1 MNDPAVVAEAP
12 SAAETAHFLRRF
24 ADLMSSGH
32 NASFLLRAAELLED
46 LSARSSAASDEEQ
59 LLRYKYE
66 TLTQHTDQLEAE
78 CERLKGDIE
87 GHVSVAGLILAE
99 RDTLKATLEAR
110 QADLLD
116 VIGALQR
123 EQDQS
128 ATQSQTHEGAVA
140 ELRVAFDQDR
150 LALMAA
156 ADVSAKEI
164 EQQRRVY
171 EREHVE
177 LSAELKRREQDIAEL
192 RSGFDREREEMQS
205 RLNSCE
211 DALAAL
217 RGESGRESASLRAQ
231 IETLEANRAEL
242 RSGFERISLRVAPE
256 PQALDGFGPNGR
268 ETQRDLAAALCGDR
282 HLPHQASAVVPK
294 ETLRQARAQFA
305 FLAEECIR
313 RGDVATQAMCEL
325 GAHTMQKALIADER
339 LDASPIGQVALSILT
354 LSGSNSSASGKSK
367 RSAG

>member
-1 MNDPAVVAEAP
+1 MNDPAVAAEAP
-12 SAAETAHFLRRF
+12 SAAEAAHFLRRF
-24 ADLMSSGH
+24 ADLMSNGH
-32 NASFLLRAAELLED
+32 NANFLLRAAELLED

-66 TLTQHTDQLEAE
+66 TLTQHADQLEAE
-78 CERLKGDIE
+78 CERLKGDVE
-87 GHVSVAGLILAE
+87 GHVSVSGLILAE
-99 RDTLKATLEAR
+99 RDTLKAALEAR
-110 QADLLD
+110 EAELLD

-128 ATQSQTHEGAVA
+128 ATQSQAHEGAVT
-140 ELRVAFDQDR
+140 ELRAAFDHER
-150 LALMAA
+150 LALIAA

-171 EREHVE
+171 ERERVE
-177 LSAELKRREQDIAEL
+177 LSAELKRREQEIAEL

-205 RLNSCE
+205 RLKSRE

-217 RGESGRESASLRAQ
+217 RGESGRESAALREQ
-231 IETLEANRAEL
+231 IEALEAKRAEL
-242 RSGFERISLRVAPE
+242 RSSFERISQLRVEPE
-256 PQALDGFGPNGR
+256 QAGNRFEPGR
-268 ETQRDLAAALCGDR
+268 AGDQQG
-282 HLPHQASAVVPK
+282 HLPVLTVAPNLTVDQASAVVPK

-325 GAHTMQKALIADER
+325 GAHTMQQALIADESA
-339 LDASPIGQVALSILT
+339 DASPIGQMALSILS
-354 LSGSNSSASGKSK
+354 LSDPNSPAGAE
-367 RSAG
+367 SAG

>member
-1 MNDPAVVAEAP
+1 
-12 SAAETAHFLRRF
+12 
-24 ADLMSSGH
+24 
-32 NASFLLRAAELLED
+32 

-110 QADLLD
+110 QAELLD
-116 VIGALQR
+116 VGALQR

-128 ATQSQTHEGAVA
+128 AIQSQTHEGAVA

-150 LALMAA
+150 LALMATA
-156 ADVSAKEI
+156 EVRAKEI

-171 EREHVE
+171 ERERVE
-177 LSAELKRREQDIAEL
+177 LSAELKRREQEILEL

-325 GAHTMQKALIADER
+325 GAHTMQQALIADER